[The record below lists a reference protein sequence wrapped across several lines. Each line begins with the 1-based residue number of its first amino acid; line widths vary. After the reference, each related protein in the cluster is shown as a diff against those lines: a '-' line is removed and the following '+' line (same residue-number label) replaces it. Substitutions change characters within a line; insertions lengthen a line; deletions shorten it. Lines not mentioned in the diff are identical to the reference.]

1 MNRTGAE
8 NGVAVSRKTECGRPA
23 SEKGAENTG
32 TTEENNYSKKEKRA
46 GAGAG
51 AEAAGARHL

>member
-23 SEKGAENTG
+23 SEKEAQNTG
-32 TTEENNYSKKEKRA
+32 TTEENHHGKEEKRA
-46 GAGAG
+46 GTGAG